1 MSRPHVNPTLGTF
14 VYLGR
19 GAAFGLVASEPVSE
33 LGYETAVGASG
44 IDDAPESD
52 GGSEM
57 GASGMSASGMSASGV
72 DAPSASEPAVPGL
85 VVAYVV
91 AYASEVDV
99 VRMHNPWSS
108 LHPSWR

>member
-14 VYLGR
+14 VYLR
-19 GAAFGLVASEPVSE
+19 PGAAFGLVASEPVSE

-57 GASGMSASGMSASGV
+57 GASGMSAS
-72 DAPSASEPAVPGL
+72 EPAVPGL